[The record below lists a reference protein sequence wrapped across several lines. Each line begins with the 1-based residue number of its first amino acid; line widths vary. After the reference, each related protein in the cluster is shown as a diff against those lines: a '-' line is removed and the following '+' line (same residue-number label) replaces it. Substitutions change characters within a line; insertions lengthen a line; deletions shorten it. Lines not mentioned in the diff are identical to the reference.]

1 MKISDKEFENLF
13 MKYKNDIYRLAYT
26 YVNNQA
32 DALDVIQDTAYQAFI
47 SKDQLRDASKFKSW
61 VLKIASNKA
70 IDLIRNNKK
79 ISFEDISNIRQIEAT
94 DKSNLNMFLDDL
106 KSLSND
112 EKNIVVYKIFFDY
125 TFEMIEEELRM
136 PVSTVKS
143 KYYRALQKLKQ
154 EEESYEQQSKENV

>member
-32 DALDVIQDTAYQAFI
+32 DALDVVQDTAYQAFI
-47 SKDQLRDASKFKSW
+47 SKDRLRDVSKFKSW

-70 IDLIRNNKK
+70 IDLIRKNK
-79 ISFEDISNIRQIEAT
+79 IFSLEDISTSRAIETT
-94 DKSNLNMFLDDL
+94 DKSSLNMFLDDL
-106 KSLSND
+106 KSLSPD
-112 EKNIVVYKIFFDY
+112 EKNIIVYKIFFGY
-125 TFEMIEEELRM
+125 TFEMIEEELKM
-136 PVSTVKS
+136 SVSTVKS

-154 EEESYEQQSKENV
+154 EEESYERQSKGNV

>member
-32 DALDVIQDTAYQAFI
+32 DALDVVQDTAYQAFI
-47 SKDQLRDASKFKSW
+47 SKDRLRDVSKFKSW

-70 IDLIRNNKK
+70 IDLIRKNK
-79 ISFEDISNIRQIEAT
+79 IFLLEDISTSRAIETT
-94 DKSNLNMFLDDL
+94 DKSSLNMFLDDL
-106 KSLSND
+106 KSLSPD
-112 EKNIVVYKIFFDY
+112 EKNIIVYKIFFGY
-125 TFEMIEEELRM
+125 TFEMIEEELKM
-136 PVSTVKS
+136 SVSTVKS

-154 EEESYEQQSKENV
+154 EEESYERESKGNV

>member
-32 DALDVIQDTAYQAFI
+32 DALDVVQDTAYQAFI
-47 SKDQLRDASKFKSW
+47 SKDRLRDVSKFKSW

-70 IDLIRNNKK
+70 IDLIRKNK
-79 ISFEDISNIRQIEAT
+79 IFSLEDISTSRAIETT
-94 DKSNLNMFLDDL
+94 DKSSLNMFLDDL
-106 KSLSND
+106 KSLSPD
-112 EKNIVVYKIFFDY
+112 EKNIIVYKIFFGY
-125 TFEMIEEELRM
+125 TFEMIEEELKM
-136 PVSTVKS
+136 SVSTVKS

-154 EEESYEQQSKENV
+154 EEESYERESKGNV